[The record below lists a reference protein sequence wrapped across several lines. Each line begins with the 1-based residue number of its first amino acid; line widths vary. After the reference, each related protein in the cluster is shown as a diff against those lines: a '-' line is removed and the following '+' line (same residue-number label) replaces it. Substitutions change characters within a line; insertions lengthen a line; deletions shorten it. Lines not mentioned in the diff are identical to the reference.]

1 MENKLSI
8 EEKQILERME
18 KTLPFL
24 TQEQKE
30 NLLSGVTF
38 AAMII
43 GNGNLK
49 KSGQA
54 CFATCYDNFK

>member
-18 KTLPFL
+18 KTLSLL
-24 TQEQKE
+24 TKEQKE
-30 NLLSGVTF
+30 SLLSGVTF

-43 GNGNLK
+43 GNGKRSN
-49 KSGQA
+49 QA
-54 CFATCYDNFK
+54 CFTTYYD

>member
-43 GNGNLK
+43 GNENLK
-49 KSGQA
+49 KSSQA